1 MRGQKTRLPINVMQ
15 QIDIDPEQGNY
26 REYLKSWKRGMGD
39 ECATVLINLTA
50 IETKSS
56 YRKLHSGP
64 CLGVLE
70 PSDHFLI
77 RNLTTIGGPGERK
90 IFREQDKVKAIERHG
105 NGVTYKAKF
114 MKEPW
119 KTRILYR
126 DMLMSVNH
134 LVPTVGQILQ
144 FSPRKTPKKNN
155 LKRNLETTDLNSP
168 LC

>member
-1 MRGQKTRLPINVMQ
+1 MLGQKSRLLINVMQ

-26 REYLKSWKRGMGD
+26 SEYLKSWKRGIVD

-50 IETKSS
+50 IETKSA

-90 IFREQDKVKAIERHG
+90 FFREQDKVKTIERHS
-105 NGVTYKAKF
+105 NGATYKAKF
-114 MKEPW
+114 IKEPW
-119 KTRILYR
+119 KTRILHR

-134 LVPTVGQILQ
+134 LAPAVGQILQ
-144 FSPRKTPKKNN
+144 FSPKKNN